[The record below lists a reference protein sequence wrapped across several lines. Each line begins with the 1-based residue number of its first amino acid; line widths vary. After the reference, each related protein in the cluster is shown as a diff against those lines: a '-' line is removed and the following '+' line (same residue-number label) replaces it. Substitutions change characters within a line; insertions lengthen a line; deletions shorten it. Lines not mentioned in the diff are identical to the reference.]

1 VIGKKTYQLKA
12 HFLSKMGLFS
22 KENSSMDNL
31 MVMVNTN
38 LKEGKAIKG
47 IGKMTNLM
55 EKVLSTEEKELSLK
69 ERS

>member
-1 VIGKKTYQLKA
+1 
-12 HFLSKMGLFS
+12 
-22 KENSSMDNL
+22 